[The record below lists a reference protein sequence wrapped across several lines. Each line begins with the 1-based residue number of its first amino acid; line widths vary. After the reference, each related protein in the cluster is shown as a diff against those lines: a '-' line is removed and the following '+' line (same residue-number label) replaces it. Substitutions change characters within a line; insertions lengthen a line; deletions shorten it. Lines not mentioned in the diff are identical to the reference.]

1 MLNFTLFLMRIND
14 KLNYFFTQELML
26 MMGVKKWELWI
37 AKFVDSFLFLTI
49 SVTFMVLFL
58 YIPLKEN
65 SSTLTVSPF
74 ILWSVILY
82 GLGGVIIFL
91 FFISCFFEKGR
102 ENVFVFYS
110 IYYC

>member
-1 MLNFTLFLMRIND
+1 MINLIIFT
-14 KLNYFFTQELML
+14 KELML